1 MPTVSILSLEIG
13 ESTRSIRE
21 KAIAARKIQAE
32 RHSKLSVSCNSEVSG
47 EALDKFTKPDQAGLG
62 LLKYVLK
69 ENYISNR
76 GYTRVLRV
84 ARTIADLAKS
94 EEVKRAHIAE
104 ALNYRIT
111 MY

>member
-1 MPTVSILSLEIG
+1 
-13 ESTRSIRE
+13 
-21 KAIAARKIQAE
+21 
-32 RHSKLSVSCNSEVSG
+32 
-47 EALDKFTKPDQAGLG
+47 

-76 GYTRVLRV
+76 GYTRVLKV

-104 ALNYRIT
+104 ALNYRIRL
-111 MY
+111 Y